1 MLKSHLKSFAQHGLR
16 VLLVVRKTLDK
27 SAFRKWHIKYL
38 KAQKLVNGRQQKLEE
53 LAEEI
58 EFDMRLVGASAIE
71 DRLQDHVPE
80 TIEALAN
87 AGLKIWMLTGD
98 KTETAINIGHSC
110 NLLNET
116 MRIRKLTAKTAD
128 ESIKILCGLVSSLIG
143 AEKWNTTKVNPNL
156 AIVID
161 GKSLG
166 FILPDSLYSAT
177 ELPNHSQLFLDLVKQ
192 CKVVIACRVSPIQ
205 KALLVRCIKKFSYP
219 PPMTLAIGDG
229 ANDVGMIQEANVGVG
244 ISGHEGMH
252 AVQSSDY
259 AIAQFRFL
267 QKLLLYHGRANY
279 QRVALVVLYSF
290 YKHCICLFPL
300 SLLFS

>member
-1 MLKSHLKSFAQHGLR
+1 
-16 VLLVVRKTLDK
+16 
-27 SAFRKWHIKYL
+27 
-38 KAQKLVNGRQQKLEE
+38 
-53 LAEEI
+53 
-58 EFDMRLVGASAIE
+58 MRLVGASAGIE

-116 MRIRKLTAKTAD
+116 MRIRKLTTKTAD
-128 ESIKILCGLVSSLIG
+128 ESIKILCGLVSASSAQKNG
-143 AEKWNTTKVNPNL
+143 TRPKVNPNL

-166 FILPDSLYSAT
+166 FILPDSLYSTT

-192 CKVVIACRVSPIQ
+192 CKVVTICRVSPIQ

-229 ANDVGMIQEANVGVG
+229 ANDVGMIRG
-244 ISGHEGMH
+244 
-252 AVQSSDY
+252 
-259 AIAQFRFL
+259 L
-267 QKLLLYHGRANY
+267 
-279 QRVALVVLYSF
+279 
-290 YKHCICLFPL
+290 
-300 SLLFS
+300 